1 MRQKIREEAKAEA
14 RALGVMSLV
23 CYSTALTAMF
33 VFGYYALALA
43 LQTAGR
49 DLAALFTPAGL

>member
-1 MRQKIREEAKAEA
+1 MRHTVQNEAKAEA

-23 CYSTALTAMF
+23 CYSTTLAAMF